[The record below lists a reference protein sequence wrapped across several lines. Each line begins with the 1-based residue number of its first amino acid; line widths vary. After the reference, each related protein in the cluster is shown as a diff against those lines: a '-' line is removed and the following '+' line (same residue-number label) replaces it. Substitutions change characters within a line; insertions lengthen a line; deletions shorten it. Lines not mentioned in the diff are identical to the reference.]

1 MQRDQL
7 LRVSCALALTLLGS
21 APIVHADKSGS
32 FYASAG
38 SDYSSGKYGQ
48 PTSTT
53 IWDVP
58 FTAGYSGQAWSF
70 RVTVPWIRV
79 SGPPN
84 VIPGIGV
91 IKNNN
96 PLGRGL
102 GRLLGGGGVTT
113 PSTTTSGTASGLG
126 DVIAQATYHLVN
138 DTQSQ
143 FALDVTGRVKFGTAD
158 VNKGLGTGQND
169 YGAEVD
175 AYKGFGNAWT
185 AFGGVG
191 YTNLGSSTYI
201 QLRNVWLAN
210 AGVNYKMDEAD
221 SAGLYVFYQQR
232 PSTSGYS
239 RREATLYYNHKVDTA
254 WSLQGYVLGGFS
266 YGSPD
271 YGIGAS
277 AKYAF

>member
-1 MQRDQL
+1 MQRDRL
-7 LRVSCALALTLLGS
+7 LRLSCALTLTALAVPL
-21 APIVHADKSGS
+21 AHAADSGT
-32 FYASAG
+32 FYASSG
-38 SDYSSGKYGQ
+38 FDYSSGTYGQ

-102 GRLLGGGGVTT
+102 GRLLGTGG
-113 PSTTTSGTASGLG
+113 TTTSGIASGLG
-126 DVIAQATYHLVN
+126 DVTAQATYHLVH
-138 DTQSQ
+138 DTASQ
-143 FALDVTGRVKFGTAD
+143 FGLDLTGRVKFGTAD

-175 AYKGFGNAWT
+175 AYKGFGDAWT

-191 YTNLGSSTYI
+191 YTDLGSSTYI

-210 AGVNYKMDEAD
+210 AGVNYKMDADD

-232 PSTSGYS
+232 PSTAGYS

-254 WSLQGYVLGGFS
+254 WSLQGYVLSGFS
-266 YGSPD
+266 NGSPD

>member
-1 MQRDQL
+1 MQRDRL
-7 LRVSCALALTLLGS
+7 LRLACALALTALTV
-21 APIVHADKSGS
+21 PVVHADGSGS
-32 FYASAG
+32 FYASTG
-38 SDYSSGKYGQ
+38 FDYSSGTYGQ

-102 GRLLGGGGVTT
+102 GRLLGTGGTTT
-113 PSTTTSGTASGLG
+113 PGTTTSGTASGLG
-126 DVIAQATYHLVN
+126 DVTAQATYHLVN
-138 DTQSQ
+138 DSASQ
-143 FALDVTGRVKFGTAD
+143 FGLDLTGRVKFGTAD
-158 VNKGLGTGQND
+158 VNKGLGTGRND

-175 AYKGFGNAWT
+175 AYKGFGDAWT

-191 YTNLGSSTYI
+191 YTDLGSSTYI

-232 PSTSGYS
+232 PSTYGYS

-266 YGSPD
+266 NGSPD